1 MALQM
6 STHSLELP
14 EASLLKKF
22 AVGCLATLFLVLF
35 PSLAS
40 SQTAPEAQSAPASTA
55 VEQTPTI
62 NTNVD
67 EVSLNLVVRDKK
79 HNLILDLKP
88 EDIAVTDN
96 GAPVKLTGFHL
107 VHADAT
113 ASTGNMITLVFD
125 TFRGPTAKSARSIAD
140 KVLALLPSNGYSFA
154 ILDFSGRLR
163 LIQGFTEDRKAV
175 QDAVHLDTESQAIS
189 LTSTL
194 SLEINIVNDKQA
206 DEAKTK
212 AASEA
217 EKNLIATAQTGV
229 DLSGRHVDLK
239 ERALA
244 QTLLAALQDA
254 QAIALAQHT
263 QLNLAGLLA
272 LVKSQQRIGDRKA
285 LIYFTLNQQLNPAAK
300 EMLKTIAAAATRA
313 GVSLYIVDMDA
324 IGNSSQYQEPN
335 AMLNAPPPFEPG
347 RDATS
352 PYTSTLRM
360 QQADGTPIHGDPSG
374 TGFQWG
380 PKQDIAVMTDFM
392 RSSGEDRTN
401 PFADTKSPMA
411 GLAKAAGGAY
421 IDALN
426 NIKKPLQQ
434 MVDDLTTYYQA
445 SYVPPFKE
453 YDGQFRT
460 IAVKPLRPSLNIQTR
475 PGYFAVAPGAEAG
488 IRPFEAPLLK
498 TLAAPQLPS
507 DVKFHAAVLRFGDLP
522 DGNTNTLAVEVPLS
536 ALETKAGIPAN
547 PPSAHVSI
555 VAQIKDQ
562 SGVVVEHHAEDMN
575 RTGVKDTLAQDPS
588 AAISFEW
595 HFITAPG
602 SYTMEVAVLDQNSG
616 KAGAQRTA
624 FEIKDSSSS
633 VALSDMVLVRKM
645 ERSHGEN
652 EDLFEPLRY
661 EHQRVTPNI
670 TAELPANAR
679 DVSVFF
685 IMHPDSASK
694 EPTKLEMELVHNGK
708 PGRRTPLL
716 QTDGMHQAIPYLA
729 SLGSGPLSPGQYE
742 VKAFLSQGGKSA
754 EHSQT
759 FTVAGTPGAE
769 ADHDDWLGIAG
780 AVIGTDAESPLM
792 GTSPVAP
799 QRITITPLSNPSP
812 ALSQDEARLLLEAAR
827 QRALGYNDILP
838 NFVCTEIT
846 SRSVDANGDGKW
858 KLRDTFVE
866 SLRYNEKTET
876 RTMQE
881 VNGKTTSVD
890 RDSMK
895 GVLSAGEFG
904 GILQAVFRNESKA
917 DFQWKEA
924 AALNGNAVQV
934 YNYRVDRSTS
944 MFSVTGLN
952 GKQLIVGFHG
962 QVFIDSATRRARRIT
977 LVADDLPADFPTHAT
992 SIGVNYDYVP
1002 INGLKYLMPVSAEL
1016 KLSQGHRQLVM
1027 NTMQFKDY
1035 NRFPAK

>member
-1 MALQM
+1 LQI
-6 STHSLELP
+6 SNHSRELP
-14 EASLLKKF
+14 PPALLKQF
-22 AVGCLATLFLVLF
+22 AVGWLATTSLLVLF
-35 PSLAS
+35 ASLAGG
-40 SQTAPEAQSAPASTA
+40 QTAPEAQPAPASEA
-55 VEQTPTI
+55 AEQTPTI

-96 GAPVKLTGFHL
+96 DAPVKLSGFRL
-107 VHADAT
+107 VHADAA

-125 TFRGPTAKSARSIAD
+125 TFRGPTAKSTRIIAD
-140 KVLALLPSNGYSFA
+140 KVLALLPAKGYSFA
-154 ILDFSGRLR
+154 VLDFTSRLR

-194 SLEINIVNDKQA
+194 SLDINIVNDKQA

-239 ERALA
+239 ERAQA

-285 LIYFTLNQQLNPAAK
+285 LIYFTLNQQMSPAAK

-313 GVSLYIVDMDA
+313 GVSLYVVDMDA
-324 IGNSSQYQEPN
+324 VGNSSQYQEPN
-335 AMLNAPPPFEPG
+335 ALLNAPPPFEPG
-347 RDATS
+347 AVATS
-352 PYTSTLRM
+352 PYTSVIPM
-360 QQADGTPIHGDPSG
+360 QQEAGTPIQGDPSP
-374 TGFQWG
+374 TGPVWG

-401 PFADTKSPMA
+401 PFNDTKNPMA

-426 NIKKPLQQ
+426 NIKRPLQQ
-434 MVDDLTTYYQA
+434 MVEDLTTYYQA

-453 YDGQFRT
+453 YDGKFRT
-460 IAVKPLRPSLNIQTR
+460 IAVKPLRPSLNIQTK

-507 DVKFHAAVLRFGDLP
+507 EVKFHAAVLRFGDLP

-536 ALETKAGIPAN
+536 ALETKANLPAN
-547 PPSAHVSI
+547 PSSVHLSI

-562 SGVVVEHHAEDMN
+562 GGVVVEHHAEDIT
-575 RTGVKDTLAQDPS
+575 RRSGPDTLAQDPA

-602 SYTMEVAVLDQNSG
+602 TYTVEVAVLDQNSG
-616 KAGAQRTA
+616 KAGAQRSA
-624 FEIKDSSSS
+624 FEIKDLSGGVS
-633 VALSDMVLVRKM
+633 LSDMVLVRKM
-645 ERSHGEN
+645 ERAHGED
-652 EDLFEPLRY
+652 EDPFEPLRY

-685 IMHPDSASK
+685 ILHPDSASK

-729 SLGSGPLSPGQYE
+729 SLGSGALSPGEYE
-742 VKAFLSQGGKSA
+742 VKAFLSQGGKTS

-769 ADHDDWLGIAG
+769 AEHDDWLGIAG
-780 AVIGTDAESPLM
+780 AVIGTDAESPLL
-792 GTSPVAP
+792 GTGPIAP
-799 QRITITPLSNPSP
+799 KRIAITPLPNPAA
-812 ALSQDEARLLLEAAR
+812 ALSNDDARQLIEAAR
-827 QRALGYNDILP
+827 QRALDYNDILP
-838 NFVCTEIT
+838 NFVCTEVT

-866 SLRYNEKTET
+866 SLRYSDKTET
-876 RTMQE
+876 RTTQE
-881 VNGKTTSVD
+881 VNGKVTGVD

-924 AALNGNAVQV
+924 AALNGAAVQV

-977 LVADDLPADFPTHAT
+977 LIADDLPADFPTHAT
-992 SIGVNYDYVP
+992 SIGVNYDYVS

-1016 KLSQGHRQLVM
+1016 QLKQGRRELVM
-1027 NTMQFKDY
+1027 NTMEFRDY
-1035 NRFPAK
+1035 NRFPPK